1 MKRLPIERQG
11 YRILTTNTNNMEAT
25 QETINALHKVQQQ
38 LKVPKDKCNTFGGF
52 NYRSCESILEAVKKL
67 LEETG
72 ATLCLSDEVKEI
84 GGEKYIQATAMF
96 ICGGGMIQ
104 TTAYAREEKTKKG
117 MDAAQITG
125 ACSSYAR
132 KYALNGLFAID
143 DAKDPDMDEYQ
154 KQTRQAQ
161 PKKVEPKKAAE
172 QSLPLNESIASVQA
186 RVRAAETL
194 EELADIYR
202 EVKADDEDL
211 ANLMKVD
218 FTNRKKQLQ
227 NL

>member
-1 MKRLPIERQG
+1 
-11 YRILTTNTNNMEAT
+11 MEAT

-38 LKVPKDKCNTFGGF
+38 LKAPKDKCNTFGGF

-143 DAKDPDMDEYQ
+143 DAKDPDTDEYQ

-161 PKKVEPKKAAE
+161 PKKTEPKQTEPKKIVK
-172 QSLPLNESIASVQA
+172 QSLPINEAITSVQA

-202 EVKADDEDL
+202 EVRADDKDL
-211 ANLMKVD
+211 ADMMKAD